1 MKIILKLTAMRE
13 KFTFHRLINEDG
25 TNANLSDI
33 IGWFTPLAVF
43 KTDKASNYYIILF
56 HDLSERSPI
65 RRFAKV
71 GVTAFNKMIKERKRE
86 YIWLMARDR
95 TKVKYTGGKTS
106 IPDYQKSITVEFHH
120 PIGTCYSST
129 K

>member
-1 MKIILKLTAMRE
+1 MRE
-13 KFTFHRLINEDG
+13 KFIFHRLINEDG

-33 IGWFTPLAVF
+33 IGWFKPIAVF
-43 KTDKASNYYIILF
+43 KIDKKSNYYIILF
-56 HDLSERSPI
+56 HDLSERVPKK
-65 RRFAKV
+65 RFAKV
-71 GVTAFNKMIKERKRE
+71 GVTAFHKMIKERKRE

-120 PIGTCYSST
+120 PIGTCYSNN